1 MTLSD
6 LPMELILFIVLSL
19 SDADFA
25 SLIRV
30 NHRFQGL
37 LPHLYQRHVENNT
50 RQHGF
55 FRAIALGNKAAVD
68 HFLYYGADVNAAIRE
83 PNLKNTP
90 IKPWFPLQT
99 PLCVAANAGNDS
111 LVALLLSHGAS
122 VKPTTKKGITS
133 WLTANPPVI
142 DALLSGH
149 ESTVRLLLING
160 SPFGSHSLGLFD
172 YALMKGRLS
181 FLKLLVEFGFDLN
194 IQSPEGIF
202 PLQAAVESGAC
213 STEMVRFLLDNG
225 ASKDLMDCDYRSNI
239 LVRAIQ
245 GSTTDKLR
253 LLLEYGAKIPPETL
267 EKSVLNCHLETARL
281 LLDHGC
287 RPNYL
292 TLKTVVKNK
301 RGDLL
306 QLLIDNSTDLN
317 MKGSEGWT
325 ILHEAVQ
332 QCPENPAPTRLYR
345 RSGNNGD
352 TDPMENELIR
362 DVIRDPQPIRAT
374 RCKIKKFD
382 LKTCAPEEIVRCL
395 IRGGANINVLDAQGR
410 TPLNLA
416 KSYSQ
421 EVQQILV
428 DSGGKCAVDL
438 YT

>member
-1 MTLSD
+1 MTLLD

-19 SDADFA
+19 SDADLA
-25 SLIRV
+25 SLTTV

-37 LPHLYQRHVENNT
+37 LPHLYQRHLENNP

-55 FRAIALGNKAAVD
+55 FRAIAFGNKAAVR
-68 HFLYYGADVNAAIRE
+68 HFLYYGADVNATIRN

-90 IKPWFPLQT
+90 ISPWFSLQT

-111 LVALLLSHGAS
+111 LVALLLSHGAA
-122 VKPTTKKGITS
+122 VKPTSKKRIAS
-133 WLTANPPVI
+133 WFTANPPVI

-160 SPFGSHSLGLFD
+160 SPFCSPLLGLFD

-202 PLQAAVESGAC
+202 PLQAALKAGAC
-213 STEMVRFLLDNG
+213 STEMMRFLLDNG
-225 ASKDLMDCDYRSNI
+225 AGKDLMDCDYQSNI
-239 LVRAIQ
+239 LVRAIRT
-245 GSTTDKLR
+245 STTDKLC
-253 LLLEYGAKIPPETL
+253 LLLEYGAKIPPEIL
-267 EKSVLNCHLETARL
+267 EKSVPNCHLETARL

-287 RPNYL
+287 KPNYL

-301 RGDLL
+301 REDLL
-306 QLLIDNSTDLN
+306 QLLIDNSVDLY
-317 MKGSEGWT
+317 MKDSEGWT

-332 QCPENPAPTRLYR
+332 QCPQNPAPTRLHS
-345 RSGNNGD
+345 RSGNYGD
-352 TDPMENELIR
+352 TDPMDNELIR
-362 DVIRDPQPIRAT
+362 HVIRDPQPFRAT
-374 RCKIKKFD
+374 RCKIDRFN

-395 IRGGANINVLDAQGR
+395 IRGGADLNALDAQGC
-410 TPLNLA
+410 TPLDLA
-416 KSYSQ
+416 SSYSQ
-421 EVQQILV
+421 EVQQILA
-428 DSGGKCAVDL
+428 DSGGKFSVDL